1 MDPLKDHNSFDV
13 LEFSS
18 AFVLIVLVVLVV
30 LAAAVV
36 AAAAT
41 AAIGI
46 REIDAVGRCLRSESS
61 IDGDVLPVSPL
72 LNAILL
78 LTLYNQLWEIFST
91 FLFLVDA
98 TDKRRATYFVRA

>member
-13 LEFSS
+13 L
-18 AFVLIVLVVLVV
+18 AVVVAV
-30 LAAAVV
+30 LAISAILAVV
-36 AAAAT
+36 VVDVAVSAAAT

-72 LNAILL
+72 SNDILL

-91 FLFLVDA
+91 FLFLVDD
-98 TDKRRATYFVRA
+98 TDK

>member
-13 LEFSS
+13 LAVVVAIS
-18 AFVLIVLVVLVV
+18 AMVAL
-30 LAAAVV
+30 LAVAAV

-72 LNAILL
+72 SNDILL

-91 FLFLVDA
+91 FLFLVDD
-98 TDKRRATYFVRA
+98 TDK

>member
-13 LEFSS
+13 LAVVVAIS
-18 AFVLIVLVVLVV
+18 AMVAL
-30 LAAAVV
+30 LAV

>member
-1 MDPLKDHNSFDV
+1 MDPLTDHNSFDALAV
-13 LEFSS
+13 VVAIS
-18 AFVLIVLVVLVV
+18 AIAAV
-30 LAAAVV
+30 LAV

-46 REIDAVGRCLRSESS
+46 REFDAVGRCLRSESS

-91 FLFLVDA
+91 FLFLVDD
-98 TDKRRATYFVRA
+98 TDK

>member
-13 LEFSS
+13 L
-18 AFVLIVLVVLVV
+18 AVVVAV
-30 LAAAVV
+30 LAMVAVLAVAVVV
-36 AAAAT
+36 AAA

-46 REIDAVGRCLRSESS
+46 REMDAVGPCGTDERSVSS
-61 IDGDVLPVSPL
+61 IAGRVVSVFPL
-72 LNAILL
+72 SNAILL

-98 TDKRRATYFVRA
+98 TDK

>member
-13 LEFSS
+13 L
-18 AFVLIVLVVLVV
+18 AVVVTV
-30 LAAAVV
+30 LAISAIVAVLAVVAVAV

-61 IDGDVLPVSPL
+61 IDGDVLPVFPL
-72 LNAILL
+72 SNDILL

-91 FLFLVDA
+91 FLFLVDD
-98 TDKRRATYFVRA
+98 TDK

>member
-13 LEFSS
+13 LAVVVAIS
-18 AFVLIVLVVLVV
+18 AMVAL
-30 LAAAVV
+30 LAV

-46 REIDAVGRCLRSESS
+46 REMDAVGRCLRSESS

-72 LNAILL
+72 SNDILL

-91 FLFLVDA
+91 FLFLVDD
-98 TDKRRATYFVRA
+98 TDK

>member
-18 AFVLIVLVVLVV
+18 AFMLIVLVVLAVFAV
-30 LAAAVV
+30 AVV

-46 REIDAVGRCLRSESS
+46 REIDGVGTCFASESS
-61 IDGDVLPVSPL
+61 IDGGVLPVSLP

-91 FLFLVDA
+91 FLFLVDD
-98 TDKRRATYFVRA
+98 TDK